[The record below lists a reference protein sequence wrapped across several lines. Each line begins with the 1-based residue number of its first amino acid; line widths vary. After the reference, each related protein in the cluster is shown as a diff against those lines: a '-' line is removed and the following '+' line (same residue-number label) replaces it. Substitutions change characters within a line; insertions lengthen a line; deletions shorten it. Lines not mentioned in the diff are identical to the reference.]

1 MKRTFFSLKKH
12 NSTIFLLLL
21 FSLISLI
28 FFQSVLAATLNLTAS
43 WTANTDPDMSTYRLY
58 RTDGTRTLIGTTPHP
73 NTTYPF
79 TVNVPDGS
87 YGTLVFVLTAVDINN
102 NESLDSNPG
111 SYSYDLKPKPTTT
124 CTITT
129 NPPGL
134 QVVVDGIT
142 YTTPQTFTWD
152 VGSSHTLSVPS
163 PQYGTSGTQY
173 VFDSWSDRKA
183 QTHSITTPSSSTTY
197 TANLT
202 TQYMLN
208 TSVNLPEGGS
218 VSPIGSL
225 WYNSGKKVSLRA
237 KANKNY
243 VFTGWSGN
251 ASGTESRYSLIMN
264 GPKNITGNFKV
275 KPFIQVLA
283 PNGGEGY
290 LVGEPMTISWNSG
303 SLDPNGTLYLF
314 YYYDGAWHPITT
326 TPTTE
331 TSFDWT
337 IPRIP
342 EPLGSEIP
350 KARARST
357 KVWIGNWVNGGW
369 ECWDWSDL
377 DSFIL
382 HDVWVFTLSQGDS
395 GGAIL
400 LFDENIFSGYGLSL
414 ELEMFRIDG
423 NYTVNS
429 KGQISG
435 GYRLLDFYN
444 SNNQLGSGELS
455 GSMSS
460 KGTSTLQL
468 KNADGKLV
476 FKMDGLRSFEDPEI
490 PTNWMAILEGDDQGV
505 FNSLTIEP
513 YQYGGNDYSP
523 IFRVVGTGNLLEGSV
538 NMEGYFFMTMKVTG
552 SRTSS
557 GNLLYGIFDITGAI
571 TETGGFSGTL
581 NPVTGKF
588 TFNLTSDNGNKFKLV
603 GNEN

>member
-1 MKRTFFSLKKH
+1 
-12 NSTIFLLLL
+12 
-21 FSLISLI
+21 
-28 FFQSVLAATLNLTAS
+28 
-43 WTANTDPDMSTYRLY
+43 
-58 RTDGTRTLIGTTPHP
+58 
-73 NTTYPF
+73 
-79 TVNVPDGS
+79 
-87 YGTLVFVLTAVDINN
+87 
-102 NESLDSNPG
+102 
-111 SYSYDLKPKPTTT
+111 
-124 CTITT
+124 
-129 NPPGL
+129 
-134 QVVVDGIT
+134 
-142 YTTPQTFTWD
+142 
-152 VGSSHTLSVPS
+152 
-163 PQYGTSGTQY
+163 
-173 VFDSWSDRKA
+173 
-183 QTHSITTPSSSTTY
+183 
-197 TANLT
+197 
-202 TQYMLN
+202 
-208 TSVNLPEGGS
+208 
-218 VSPIGSL
+218 
-225 WYNSGKKVSLRA
+225 
-237 KANKNY
+237 
-243 VFTGWSGN
+243 
-251 ASGTESRYSLIMN
+251 
-264 GPKNITGNFKV
+264 
-275 KPFIQVLA
+275 
-283 PNGGEGY
+283 
-290 LVGEPMTISWNSG
+290 
-303 SLDPNGTLYLF
+303 
-314 YYYDGAWHPITT
+314 
-326 TPTTE
+326 
-331 TSFDWT
+331 
-337 IPRIP
+337 
-342 EPLGSEIP
+342 
-350 KARARST
+350 
-357 KVWIGNWVNGGW
+357 
-369 ECWDWSDL
+369 
-377 DSFIL
+377 
-382 HDVWVFTLSQGDS
+382 VFTLSQGDS

-435 GYRLLDFYN
+435 GYRLFDFYN